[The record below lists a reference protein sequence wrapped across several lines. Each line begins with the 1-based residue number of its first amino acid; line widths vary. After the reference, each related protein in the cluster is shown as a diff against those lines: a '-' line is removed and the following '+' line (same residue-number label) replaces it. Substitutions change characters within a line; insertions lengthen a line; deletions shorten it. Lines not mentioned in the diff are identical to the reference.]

1 MIKLGVL
8 EDFAFV
14 YFMFSDNRYPKW
26 NTNRWLKWNTMS
38 PINISILD
46 KNDICRCLYS
56 TEKNTFFKCTHKTL
70 SI

>member
-38 PINISILD
+38 PINIHYQYD
-46 KNDICRCLYS
+46 KI
-56 TEKNTFFKCTHKTL
+56 
-70 SI
+70 